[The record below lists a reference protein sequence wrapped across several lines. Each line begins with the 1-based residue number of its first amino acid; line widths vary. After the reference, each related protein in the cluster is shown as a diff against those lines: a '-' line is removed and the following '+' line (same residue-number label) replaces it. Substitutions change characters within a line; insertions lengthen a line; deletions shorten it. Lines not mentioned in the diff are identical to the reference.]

1 MHEGTANKER
11 QEGKFERSGC
21 CGMENSSWE
30 GREGR
35 GPGGKEGNAGA
46 DTNVDEGEEEEND
59 GERKTGERRREPEKR
74 EDKRKAEG
82 TREGVER
89 KQAGKARGQAGGGE
103 VTTTTAA
110 ACENERKRG
119 RATGQETG
127 RSAHHAKNG
136 GRECTR

>member
-11 QEGKFERSGC
+11 QEGKCERLGC

-46 DTNVDEGEEEEND
+46 DTNVGEGEEEEND
-59 GERKTGERRREPEKR
+59 GEREEKTGERRSEPEMR

-89 KQAGKARGQAGGGE
+89 K
-103 VTTTTAA
+103 
-110 ACENERKRG
+110 
-119 RATGQETG
+119 
-127 RSAHHAKNG
+127 
-136 GRECTR
+136 

>member
-1 MHEGTANKER
+1 MSKNKTMHEGTANKER
-11 QEGKFERSGC
+11 QEGKCERLGC

-46 DTNVDEGEEEEND
+46 DANIDEGEREKRTTES
-59 GERKTGERRREPEKR
+59 ERKTGERGREPEMR

-89 KQAGKARGQAGGGE
+89 KQAGKARGKGGG
-103 VTTTTAA
+103 
-110 ACENERKRG
+110 G
-119 RATGQETG
+119 DDDH
-127 RSAHHAKNG
+127 RSSI
-136 GRECTR
+136 